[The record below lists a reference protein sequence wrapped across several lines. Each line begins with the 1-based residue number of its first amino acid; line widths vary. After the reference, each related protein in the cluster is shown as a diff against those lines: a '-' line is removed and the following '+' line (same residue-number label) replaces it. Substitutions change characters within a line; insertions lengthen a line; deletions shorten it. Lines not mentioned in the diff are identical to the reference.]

1 MIRVS
6 RGPSLRRGPTGWNL
20 SDRNSS
26 HAALEQEHQGGLG
39 RGGEEHPAQG
49 LRWHQ
54 VTGLQTRAIWSVS
67 LKAIL
72 IEMTPPASAL
82 RGGS

>member
-6 RGPSLRRGPTGWNL
+6 RGPSLRRGPTGWDL
-20 SDRNSS
+20 SDRNRS

-49 LRWHQ
+49 LVQGTHPLNISSGSRS
-54 VTGLQTRAIWSVS
+54 AACS
-67 LKAIL
+67 LI
-72 IEMTPPASAL
+72 S
-82 RGGS
+82 